1 MRRAR
6 AFACTRPL
14 HRLESD
20 KGQIR
25 EDLTPYP
32 LDQLALDAIE
42 LVALGQEFQNGLT
55 RNELAD
61 QLAEQVRRHAPERP
75 ASEHQAV
82 ADRIVGEL
90 LTAHVLQVPDLA
102 TDGDI
107 RQVDMTLRLLTEHQA
122 TSGRIYLRAG
132 AEAINVL
139 VDRLDIDA
147 ASEAQAAELRLRFLV
162 ANRQM
167 HAAQTVAHAM
177 RLLSVQYME
186 QTRRYVDAARRNLA
200 EIDWVA
206 EVLPHLKEA
215 HRHLHERLA
224 GERAIIA
231 ELEEVLVAPD
241 TRDRHA
247 AVDALGLL
255 RDTQRTH
262 AELLTHLAGVHQT
275 FSEAQD
281 KQQFV
286 IRPLSVRRSDLRRDV
301 LAGFMGLTSAQ
312 AAALDPHPIEALL
325 GAVSVPVVTL
335 ASVVRRALDG
345 ARPAP
350 AAGLPV
356 EEPEL
361 EHDADLESRRAELS
375 AHLLDVSGR
384 RLSEVLARAAD
395 ELDSESLWALAA
407 IAIEAYGAEHLAA
420 LGAADDTEHGSV
432 PNRFRAAFAI
442 DRALEVPG
450 AGWMG
455 GDDLLLVDV
464 ELVEE
469 AG

>member
-1 MRRAR
+1 
-6 AFACTRPL
+6 
-14 HRLESD
+14 
-20 KGQIR
+20 
-25 EDLTPYP
+25 
-32 LDQLALDAIE
+32 
-42 LVALGQEFQNGLT
+42 
-55 RNELAD
+55 
-61 QLAEQVRRHAPERP
+61 
-75 ASEHQAV
+75 
-82 ADRIVGEL
+82 
-90 LTAHVLQVPDLA
+90 VLQVPDLA
-102 TDGDI
+102 ADGDI
-107 RQVDMTLRLLTEHQA
+107 RQVVMTLRLLTEHQA
-122 TSGRIYLRAG
+122 AGGRIYLRAG

-177 RLLSVQYME
+177 RLLSVRYME
-186 QTRRYVDAARRNLA
+186 QTRRYVDMARRNLA
-200 EIDWVA
+200 EVDWAA

-215 HRHLHERLA
+215 HRHLQERLA
-224 GERAIIA
+224 GERAIIG

-241 TRDRHA
+241 TRDRLA
-247 AVDALGLL
+247 AVDAVGLL

-262 AELLTHLAGVHQT
+262 AELLTHLAGVHAT

-281 KQQFV
+281 RQQFV
-286 IRPLSVRRSDLRRDV
+286 IRPLSVRRADLRHDV
-301 LAGFMGLTSAQ
+301 LAGFMGLTSIQ

-325 GAVSVPVVTL
+325 GAVTVPVVTPAL
-335 ASVVRRALDG
+335 MVRRALDN

-350 AAGLPV
+350 AVGPPV

-375 AHLLDVSGR
+375 AHLLDVGGR
-384 RLSEVLARAAD
+384 SLSEALTQAAVK
-395 ELDSESLWALAA
+395 LDSESLWALAA
-407 IAIEAYGAEHLAA
+407 IAVEAYGAEHLAA
-420 LGAADDTEHGSV
+420 LGAADATEHGSV
-432 PNRFRAAFAI
+432 PDQFRAAFAM
-442 DRALEVPG
+442 DRELEVQG
-450 AGWMG
+450 AGWMR